1 MLLTPEILFGRRP
14 VGPQPP
20 SGVKLSPDGRHGSYL
35 RAADDDRERLELWLV
50 DMESAI
56 TRKLLTGTEIEAG
69 EPTEQEQAERERQR
83 VFARGVASYEWHP
96 DSQRLLVPAAG
107 AAYLVDVRDGAI
119 QRQTPADTSQG
130 GFRLSPEGTYLS
142 FVRDGDLIARRLA
155 DGVEIRLTNDGGGTV
170 SNGLAEF
177 VAQEEMARIHGHW
190 WAPGEN
196 AVAFARV
203 DSAPIPETHRFDVA
217 SGRVV
222 TVAQRYPFAGGP
234 NADVR
239 LGLVGVDGETTRWLD
254 WAVAEDDYLA
264 RVDYAPDG
272 ALFVQAQS
280 RDQRRLALRRYADG
294 QWREV
299 LTEEAPT
306 WVNLHDNLKFLPD
319 GRFLWTSKRG
329 GDSQLYLC
337 EPGQDGVVL
346 DRLAAANLVLDA
358 TDDAA
363 WVVANVDDVRQAV
376 CRVPFVPGPLSDPA
390 RIHEVPGC
398 QTAAVCAK
406 AGHALV
412 ASSSHDTPPSLVVAD
427 LNGQRQ
433 HRPVALP
440 KPRRILDVGGK
451 TTLGQ
456 LRHNEMV
463 LHYRLTRP
471 SPFNPNRRYPVVI
484 HVYGGPG
491 VQRVR
496 DEFPPLTLQLFAQAG
511 FGVFEL
517 DNRGSANRGKA
528 FEEAIHGRLGRVEV
542 EDQLAGV
549 RFLRD
554 QPWVDA
560 SRIGI
565 FGHSYGGYMVL
576 MCLASS
582 HAFAAGVSVSPV
594 AKWTLYD
601 THYTERYLGTVRDNP
616 QGYAD
621 SAVLPR
627 VRDIDA
633 PLLLMHGM
641 ADDNVLFTHSAE
653 LMKAL
658 QDAGVPFELM
668 TYPDAKHSLQQA
680 SVAIHRHNATL
691 EFFRRTLGPGRGV
704 SGCCE

>member
-1 MLLTPEILFGRRP
+1 MRLTPEILFGRLP

-20 SGVKLSPDGRHGSYL
+20 SDIKLSPDGRHGSYL
-35 RAADDDRERLELWLV
+35 RPADDDRERLELWLV
-50 DMESAI
+50 DMESAA
-56 TRKLLTGTEIEAG
+56 TRRLLSGAELDAA
-69 EPTEQEQAERERQR
+69 EPTAQEKAERERRR
-83 VFARGVASYEWHP
+83 VFARGVVAYEWHP

-107 AAYLVDVRDGAI
+107 AAYLVRVSDGAI
-119 QRQTPADTSQG
+119 HRETPAQTTQG
-130 GFRLSPEGTYLS
+130 GFQLSPKGTFLS

-155 DGVEIRLTNDGGGTV
+155 DGVETRLTHDGGGTV

-177 VAQEEMARIHGHW
+177 IAQEEMARLRGHW
-190 WAPGEN
+190 WAPDES
-196 AVAFARV
+196 ALACTRV
-203 DSAPIPETHRFDVA
+203 DTAPIPETQRFEVEA
-217 SGRVV
+217 GGVR

-234 NADVR
+234 NAEVR
-239 LGLVGVDGETTRWLD
+239 LGLVGINGEPVRWLD

-294 QWREV
+294 HWREI
-299 LTEEAPT
+299 LTEQART

-319 GRFLWTSKRG
+319 GRFLWTSERD
-329 GDSQLYLC
+329 GDSQLYMC
-337 EPGQDGVVL
+337 EHRPEGLAL
-346 DRLAAANLVLDA
+346 DRLAPANRVLGA
-358 TDDAA
+358 TDAQA
-363 WVVANVDDVRQAV
+363 WVTASVDDVSQAV
-376 CRVPFVPGPLSDPA
+376 WHVPLA
-390 RIHEVPGC
+390 RDSSPSPTQICEG
-398 QTAAVCAK
+398 QTAAAVCAK
-406 AGHALV
+406 AGRVLV
-412 ASSSHDTPPSLVVAD
+412 VFSSRVTPPHMMVVD
-427 LNGQRQ
+427 FNGLWLG
-433 HRPVALP
+433 RPIALP
-440 KPRRILDVGGK
+440 KPRRVIDIGGK

-456 LRHNEMV
+456 WLV
-463 LHYRLTRP
+463 KGVTLHYRLTWP
-471 SPFNPNRRYPVVI
+471 SSFNPNRRYPVVV

-496 DEFPPLTLQLFAQAG
+496 EEFPPLTLQLFAQAG

-517 DNRGSANRGKA
+517 DNRGSANRGTA
-528 FEEAIHGRLGRVEV
+528 FEGAIHGRLGRVEV

-549 RFLRD
+549 RFLRE

-560 SRIGI
+560 SRIGV

-582 HAFAAGVSVSPV
+582 HAFAAGASVAPV
-594 AKWTLYD
+594 TKWTLYD
-601 THYTERYLGTVRDNP
+601 THYTERYLGTPQDNP

-627 VRDIDA
+627 VGDIDA

-641 ADDNVLFTHSAE
+641 ADDNVLFAHSTA

-658 QDAGVPFELM
+658 QDAGVPFEMM
-668 TYPDAKHSLQQA
+668 TYPGAKHSLQEP
-680 SVAIHRHNATL
+680 SVAIHRHNTIL
-691 EFFRRTLGPGRGV
+691 DFFRRTLGRGGV